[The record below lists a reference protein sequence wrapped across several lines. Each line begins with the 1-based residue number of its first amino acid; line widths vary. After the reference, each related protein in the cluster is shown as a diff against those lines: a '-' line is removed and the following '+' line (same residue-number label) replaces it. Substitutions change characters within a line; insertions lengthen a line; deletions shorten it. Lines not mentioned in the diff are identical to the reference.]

1 MYRSAGGFFPFAVM
15 SKKKTQKQKSLSLN
29 QQCATS
35 HTNCNRFTVAPR
47 QSRLQI
53 FVN

>member
-1 MYRSAGGFFPFAVM
+1 MRRSAGGFFPFAVLQ
-15 SKKKTQKQKSLSLN
+15 KKKTQKQKSLSLN

-35 HTNCNRFTVAPR
+35 HTNCNRFTVTPQ

-53 FVN
+53 FAN